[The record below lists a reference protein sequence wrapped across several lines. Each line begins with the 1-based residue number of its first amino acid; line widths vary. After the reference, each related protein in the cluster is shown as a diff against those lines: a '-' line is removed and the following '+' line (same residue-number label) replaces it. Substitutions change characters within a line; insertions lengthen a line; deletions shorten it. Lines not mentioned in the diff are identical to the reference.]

1 MDFREIGKHLPRT
14 KWGEGWVEKR
24 GKRRKVWVGF
34 WYDYVLVGD
43 GERRRTREKV
53 LGTVIEIG
61 DSRPS
66 AMAKLRELRARLT
79 GAVPREN
86 PSVAELWERYRSIKA
101 ERWSKIMENALVS
114 TFKTCVLPAIGQT
127 HSNTVTASQ
136 LQGLLNALAKAGRSH
151 SAIKKART
159 HLRAM
164 FELAVDDKILD
175 SSPARRITMPKRVR
189 RVDDAYVDRAII
201 RRLFGAAGRRD
212 RIILRIFVSC
222 GLRPQ
227 ETFALRANDIECGR
241 LRIDEALK
249 QAETGSAFIGEPKT
263 RDSYGYVSLPAKLET
278 DLRTWVRDENIP
290 PDGWLFPASRGG
302 SPLRPNNYVKR
313 DLARLAKAADVGR
326 IDLRRLRRTCA
337 TYLRDESTAQG
348 QLRHSSVET
357 TKRHYL
363 KAIPAEQKMRVERLD
378 RELFGPEKVV
388 EMRRRKRPA

>member
-1 MDFREIGKHLPRT
+1 MDFLDIGKHLPRT
-14 KWGEGWVEKR
+14 KWGAGWVEKR

-43 GERRRTREKV
+43 NERRRIREKV
-53 LGTVIEIG
+53 LGTVKEIG

-66 AMAKLRELRARLT
+66 AMLKLRELRVQLQ
-79 GAVPREN
+79 GGVPRRN
-86 PSVAELWERYRSIKA
+86 PTVAELWDRYRAIKA
-101 ERWSKIMENALVS
+101 ERWSKIMESALVS
-114 TFKTCVLPAIGQT
+114 TFKTCVLPALGPT
-127 HSNTVTASQ
+127 PSNAVTASQ

-151 SAIKKART
+151 SAVKKART
-159 HLRAM
+159 HLKAM
-164 FELAVDDKILD
+164 FELAVDDKILE
-175 SSPARRITMPKRVR
+175 SSPARRITMPKRIR
-189 RVDDAYVDRAII
+189 KVDDAYVDRAII
-201 RRLFGAAGRRD
+201 RRLFDSAGRRD

-227 ETFALRANDIECGR
+227 ETFALRANDIERGR

-249 QAETGSAFIGEPKT
+249 QAERGPAFIGEPKT
-263 RDSYGYVSLPAKLET
+263 VDSHGYVSLPAKLEAE
-278 DLRTWVRDENIP
+278 LRTWVCGENIP
-290 PDGWLFPASRGG
+290 PEGWLFPASRGG
-302 SPLRPNNYVKR
+302 GPLRPNNYVKR
-313 DLARLAKAADVGR
+313 DLAKLAKAAGVGR

-388 EMRRRKRPA
+388 EMRGRKRSA